1 MLRSARRYSQVALAP
16 IERKVEGMSRDEV
29 AHRYQGKI
37 LLIARQ
43 LSERLPAES
52 SVQYEDLVSYGAIGL
67 LEAFERYDSSRGILF
82 STFAEYRIRGA
93 MLDALRSNDTFTR
106 RRRQLAKKIEA
117 AGESLRRELGRNPE
131 PEEVAGRLQID
142 IDQYWAAI
150 DRVKPVSLVSID
162 GVLQDE
168 EGREGRA
175 LVDTL
180 TTAAHE
186 DPSHNLDVTEVK
198 RHLKDAVKALPEK
211 QRHCI
216 MMYYGRD
223 LSLAEI
229 AAVYE
234 VTPSRISQILSQAKM
249 SLRKKLRN
257 LVDENDLG
265 LEYGR

>member
-1 MLRSARRYSQVALAP
+1 M
-16 IERKVEGMSRDEV
+16 
-29 AHRYQGKI
+29 
-37 LLIARQ
+37 
-43 LSERLPAES
+43 
-52 SVQYEDLVSYGAIGL
+52 
-67 LEAFERYDSSRGILF
+67 
-82 STFAEYRIRGA
+82 
-93 MLDALRSNDTFTR
+93 
-106 RRRQLAKKIEA
+106 
-117 AGESLRRELGRNPE
+117 
-131 PEEVAGRLQID
+131 
-142 IDQYWAAI
+142 
-150 DRVKPVSLVSID
+150 KPVSRVSID

-216 MMYYGRD
+216 MMYYGKD

-257 LVDENDLG
+257 RVDENDLG

>member
-1 MLRSARRYSQVALAP
+1 M
-16 IERKVEGMSRDEV
+16 VEGMSREEV
-29 AHRYQGKI
+29 AHRFQSKI

-43 LSERLPAES
+43 LSERLPADS
-52 SVQYEDLVSYGAIGL
+52 SVYYEDLVSYGAIGL
-67 LEAFERYDSSRGILF
+67 LEAFERFDASRGILF

-106 RRRQLAKKIEA
+106 RRRQLAKRIEA
-117 AGESLRRELGRNPE
+117 ASDSLKRELGRMPE
-131 PEEVAGRLQID
+131 PEEVASRLQID
-142 IDQYWAAI
+142 MDQYWAAI

-168 EGREGRA
+168 EGNEGRA
-175 LVDTL
+175 LVEQL

-186 DPSHNLDVTEVK
+186 NPSHNLDVAEVK
-198 RHLKDAVKALPEK
+198 RHLREAVKALPEK
-211 QRHCI
+211 QRHCV
-216 MMYYGRD
+216 MMYYGKD

-257 LVDENDLG
+257 LVDAGDLG
-265 LEYGR
+265 LEIGQ